1 MNIKDFNAW
10 VEDLCRRFPDTHVWL
25 NSLPSKTGTL
35 TTWKQLLEDYCMTD
49 VRFLLEANRYMQA
62 NAGFRVFERELIP
75 QLVAN
80 KAKELRWDFERAAS
94 TEERA
99 VLMSRTA
106 KSPNQEMAAL
116 GKYRQAAIKY
126 NEIKHAQ
133 SLGAAEAWLKQQDL

>member
-1 MNIKDFNAW
+1 MNRDDFNAW

-35 TTWKQLLEDYCMTD
+35 TTWKQLLEDYGMTER
-49 VRFLLEANRYMQA
+49 RFLLEANRYIQA

-75 QLVAN
+75 QLVAK

-99 VLMSRTA
+99 VMMSRTA
-106 KSPNQEMAAL
+106 KSPNQQMSPL
-116 GKYRQAAIKY
+116 GKYRKAAIRY

-133 SLGAAEAWLKQQDL
+133 GLNAAEAWLDEQDL